1 VRRFGVIMSIASTQP
16 VRQNAKA
23 RRRGGFTLI
32 ESLLAMV
39 VVGIGVLAFVDAQ
52 GAFTRSND
60 WSSKSATGM
69 LLANEIRE
77 MTRKLN
83 RHDPVTGLST
93 TGGWGQ
99 EDGETT
105 ILDIDDLDD
114 LDGMTFGNGG
124 TFEGPIN
131 SFRQVVTEINNDG
144 SVMLDNGGDPMPLE
158 GWMQRI
164 IVEKVDPYNFLLVRS
179 DTYAQPASATL
190 PAIDADDFPLRVT
203 VIVSYQGIDDTE
215 AREITSV
222 SWIVPR

>member
-1 VRRFGVIMSIASTQP
+1 MKAVMNTQP
-16 VRQNAKA
+16 AVMHASR

-39 VVGIGVLAFVDAQ
+39 IVGIGVLAFVDAQ
-52 GAFTRSND
+52 GAFTRSNE

-69 LLANEIRE
+69 LLANEVRE
-77 MTRKLN
+77 LTRKLN

-93 TGGWGQ
+93 AGGWG
-99 EDGETT
+99 GEGGEST

-114 LDGMTFGNGG
+114 LDGVTFGNGG
-124 TFEGPIN
+124 TFQGPIN
-131 SFRQVVTEINNDG
+131 SFRQVVTEINTDG
-144 SVMLDNGGDPMPLE
+144 TPMLDEDDEPVPLE
-158 GWMQRI
+158 GWVQRV
-164 IVEKVDPYNFLLVRS
+164 IVEKVDPYNFLLVRG

-215 AREITSV
+215 AQEITSV
-222 SWIVPR
+222 TWIVPR

>member
-1 VRRFGVIMSIASTQP
+1 MKGIMNTQP
-16 VRQNAKA
+16 AVMH
-23 RRRGGFTLI
+23 RRGRARSGFTLI

-39 VVGIGVLAFVDAQ
+39 IVGVGVLAFVDAQ

-69 LLANEIRE
+69 LLANEVRE
-77 MTRKLN
+77 LTRKLS

-93 TGGWGQ
+93 AGGWGA
-99 EDGETT
+99 EGGETT
-105 ILDIDDLDD
+105 ILDVDDLDD
-114 LDGMTFGNGG
+114 LDGVTFGNGG
-124 TFEGPIN
+124 TFQGPVN

-144 SVMLDNGGDPMPLE
+144 TVMVNEDGDPMPLE
-158 GWMQRI
+158 GWVQRV
-164 IVEKVDPYNFLLVRS
+164 IVEKVDPYNFLLVRG

-190 PAIDADDFPLRVT
+190 PAIDADEFPLRVT

-222 SWIVPR
+222 TWIVPR